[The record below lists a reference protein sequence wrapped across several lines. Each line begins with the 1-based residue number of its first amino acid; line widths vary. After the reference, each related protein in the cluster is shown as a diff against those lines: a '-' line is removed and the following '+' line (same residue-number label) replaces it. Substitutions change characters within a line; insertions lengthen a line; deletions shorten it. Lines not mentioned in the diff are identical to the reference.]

1 MGMVST
7 HMPLARHDYR
17 FYARLEFYAVSTHM
31 PLARHD
37 RYMLWMYSVIRLNA
51 RGRLKLKMFYDVFSD
66 KIVLFGSEP
75 YGIFCVTGGSP
86 PWVKG

>member
-1 MGMVST
+1 MDLTRAAV
-7 HMPLARHDYR
+7 HR
-17 FYARLEFYAVSTHM
+17 FATMCSVSTHM

-37 RYMLWMYSVIRLNA
+37 RYMLWMYSVMRLNA
-51 RGRLKLKMFYDVFSD
+51 RGRLKLEMFYDVFSD
-66 KIVLFGSEP
+66 KIVLLGSEP

>member
-1 MGMVST
+1 MMVST
-7 HMPLARHDYR
+7 HMPLARHDGKGCCNTTPIDP
-17 FYARLEFYAVSTHM
+17 VSTHM

-37 RYMLWMYSVIRLNA
+37 RYMLWMYSVMRLNA